1 MGQQQGLILNIL
13 KTTAALAA
21 LTAGAA
27 IFTCPAN
34 AGEWY
39 GTVKVGQ
46 TQSSVEG
53 IDLNDGLAYGAALG
67 TSVGPV
73 RVEVG
78 ADHLAG
84 DFGNVIDASAWDYS
98 ATAYL
103 DLNVGANSS
112 VFAGAG
118 ADYIDGSA
126 SFGYGSIDASGT
138 GYHWA
143 LGAAHRFAAGV
154 VGEVQYRQINADLD
168 TGYGSVNLDAQEI
181 TAGLRFAL

>member
-1 MGQQQGLILNIL
+1 MGQQQGPILNIL

-21 LTAGAA
+21 ITAGAA

-34 AGEWY
+34 AEGWY
-39 GTVKVGQ
+39 GVARVGQ

-53 IDLNDGLAYGAALG
+53 IDLSDGLAYGAAIG
-67 TSVGPV
+67 HSVGPF
-73 RVEVG
+73 RVEAGV
-78 ADHLAG
+78 DHLAG
-84 DFGNVIDASAWDYS
+84 DFGNVINADAWDYNAS
-98 ATAYL
+98 AFL

-112 VFAGAG
+112 VFVGAG

-143 LGAAHRFAAGV
+143 LGAAHRFSAGV

-181 TAGLRFAL
+181 TAGLRFSL